1 LVFCSVD
8 LCGRLKCKK
17 PLVGNEGSKT
27 GGDCWKKIDKVK
39 YDSTFEAG
47 IIYPQ
52 MEKKKRSLL
61 IIINILSEDNT

>member
-1 LVFCSVD
+1 MKVPK
-8 LCGRLKCKK
+8 R
-17 PLVGNEGSKT
+17 VGIAG
-27 GGDCWKKIDKVK
+27 KKIDKVK